1 MTKFVRAGVPAI
13 VALFALLIAAC
24 SADESDP
31 AGSGDAEIN
40 ALVDDTSGQDA
51 DVDATDVE
59 PADIDAEAD
68 EPDAA
73 QADSEGAAAEDAEVD
88 FEPVLFNND
97 FGTSIQPLIV
107 QNCASCHNDGGAGS
121 AHWQVDT
128 VADIQASHAAL
139 AGVVQ
144 IGYMPPWPA
153 GGESIDHKGD
163 RRLRQDQIDA
173 IVAWS
178 AAGGEI
184 DVPAETLVEAPMGL
198 LALNE
203 VDEVLT
209 ARESYDGDVSIID
222 DYRCNIYDPQFTED
236 TFIEGYR
243 FVPDQVE
250 IVHHAIGYILP
261 AEAMADA
268 EAAQAA
274 DPAGGW
280 SCFGSSGLPY
290 NDPIFLGWAPGQD
303 PTLFPEGSGLKV
315 DAGDFIVLQIHYHNE
330 VDTPPDNSVL
340 ELDLGEAGVDL
351 AEINQAEYVAPVEIP
366 CADNE
371 SGPLCDRDAAYA
383 DAIERFGEEGV
394 RSDQFNSICG
404 THHSAFADNTDGK
417 VSSSCELPI
426 YEFGQLISVLGHEHE
441 IGTSF
446 RMTLNP
452 DTPDERVLLDIPV
465 WDFDWQ
471 LNYSPA
477 EDIILKPGDSV
488 LIECAWDRALLPDDI
503 EPRYI
508 LWADGTNDEMCFSTI
523 TTRELN

>member
-1 MTKFVRAGVPAI
+1 MTMNRFLRPAVPAFI
-13 VALFALLIAAC
+13 ALFVVVVAAC
-24 SADESDP
+24 SAEEP
-31 AGSGDAEIN
+31 EPLATGEAEIE
-40 ALVDDTSGQDA
+40 ALVDTEGAPEAVEQAGSADA
-51 DVDATDVE
+51 GDSAVSDNSDSA
-59 PADIDAEAD
+59 DAE
-68 EPDAA
+68 PTF
-73 QADSEGAAAEDAEVD
+73 V
-88 FEPVLFNND
+88 PVVYNDD
-97 FGTSIQPLIV
+97 FGTSIQPLIAE
-107 QNCASCHNDGGAGS
+107 NCASCHNDGGAGS
-121 AHWQVDT
+121 AHWQVET
-128 VADIQASHAAL
+128 VADIQAAHAAL

-173 IVAWS
+173 ILAWS

-184 DVPAETLVEAPMGL
+184 DVPAETVVAAPTGL
-198 LALNE
+198 LALDE
-203 VDEVLT
+203 VDETLVP
-209 ARESYDGDVSIID
+209 RESYDGDVRIVD

-236 TFIEGYR
+236 TFVEGYR

-268 EAAQAA
+268 QAAQEA
-274 DPAGGW
+274 DPAAGW

-290 NDPIFLGWAPGQD
+290 DDPIFLGWAPGQD
-303 PTLFPEGSGLKV
+303 PTVFPAGSGLEI
-315 DAGDFIVLQIHYHNE
+315 DAGEFIVLQIHYHNE

-340 ELDLGEAGVDL
+340 ELDLAEPGSDL
-351 AEINQAEYVAPVEIP
+351 DAISQAEYIAPVEIP
-366 CADNE
+366 CSDNE

-394 RSDQFNSICG
+394 RSNQFNSVCG
-404 THHSAFADNTDGK
+404 THHSVFADDTDGK

-452 DTPDERVLLDIPV
+452 DSPDARVLLDIPV

-471 LNYSPA
+471 LNYTPA
-477 EDIILKPGDSV
+477 DDIILKPGDTV
-488 LIECAWDRALLPDDI
+488 LVECSWDRALLPSDI